1 MVLLD
6 MFYQQGSI
14 TGKLILA
21 AVTPQEFEAELLAFT
36 QRVDQLLG
44 QLLPERVG
52 DRVQAA
58 MRYAALGQGK
68 RLRPFLVVQSARLF
82 GVADDNALRVGAAL
96 EALHCY
102 SLVHDDLPAMDND
115 DLRRG
120 QPTVHRKFDEA
131 TAILAGDGLLT
142 FAFEV
147 LAQPATH
154 ASPDV
159 RSTLVLTL
167 AQAAGARGMV
177 GGQMVDIEA
186 ESKNFTS
193 YAEIAAMQRM
203 KTGALFS
210 FACQAGPIMSGTKS
224 EALDIYADKIGLAFQ
239 IADDIL
245 DIESSAEALG
255 KATQKDRG
263 KGKAT
268 FVDLLGLENAKAE
281 ARQFVEDAIAA
292 LDPFGDSADMLAAT
306 ARYIIA
312 RRK

>member
-1 MVLLD
+1 M
-6 MFYQQGSI
+6 
-14 TGKLILA
+14 ILA
-21 AVTPQEFEAELLAFT
+21 PVPPQEFETELGRVAR
-36 QRVDQLLG
+36 RVDQLLAE
-44 QLLPERVG
+44 LLPARPG
-52 DRVQAA
+52 DRVQEA
-58 MRYAALGQGK
+58 MRYAVLGQGK

-82 GVADDNALRVGAAL
+82 GIEEQYSLRVGAAL
-96 EALHCY
+96 EALHTY

-147 LAQPATH
+147 MAEAATH
-154 ASPDV
+154 PSADI
-159 RSTLVLTL
+159 RNAMVLAL
-167 AQAAGARGMV
+167 SKAAGARGMV

-186 ESKNFTS
+186 ETKNFSS
-193 YAEIAAMQRM
+193 YAEIAAMQCK

-210 FACQAGPIMSGTKS
+210 FACQAGPIMAGTTS
-224 EALDIYADKIGLAFQ
+224 SPLEIYAEKIGLAFQ
-239 IADDIL
+239 VVDDIL
-245 DIESSAEALG
+245 DIESSATALG
-255 KATQKDRG
+255 KATQKDKN

-268 FVDLLGLENAKAE
+268 FVDLLGMEKAKRE
-281 ARQFVEDAIAA
+281 ATTLIEDAVTA
-292 LDPFGDSADMLAAT
+292 LQPFGDSAAMLAAT

>member
-1 MVLLD
+1 VVTE
-6 MFYQQGSI
+6 GSI

-21 AVTPQEFEAELLAFT
+21 AVSPQEFEAELGSLAR
-36 QRVDQLLG
+36 RVDQLLG
-44 QLLPERVG
+44 GLLPERVG
-52 DRVQAA
+52 ERVQTA
-58 MRYAALGQGK
+58 MRYAVLGQGK
-68 RLRPFLVVQSARLF
+68 RLRPFLVVQSAGLF
-82 GVADDNALRVGAAL
+82 GVDVGLSLRVGSAL

-102 SLVHDDLPAMDND
+102 SLIHDDLPAMDND
-115 DLRRG
+115 GLRRG

-147 LAQPATH
+147 LADAATH
-154 ASPDV
+154 PSANV
-159 RSTLVLTL
+159 RNALVLAL

-186 ESKNFTS
+186 ETKNFSS
-193 YAEIAAMQRM
+193 YAEIAAMQHK

-210 FACQAGPIMSGTKS
+210 FACQAGPIMAGTTSGP
-224 EALDIYADKIGLAFQ
+224 LQIYAEKIGLAFQ

-245 DIESSAEALG
+245 DVESSAATLG
-255 KATQKDRG
+255 KATQKDKD

-268 FVDLLGLENAKAE
+268 FVDLLGLDKAKAE
-281 ARQFVEDAIAA
+281 ANTLVDEAVSV
-292 LDPFGDSADMLAAT
+292 LTPFGDKAGMLTAT
-306 ARYIIA
+306 ARYIID

>member
-1 MVLLD
+1 VVR
-6 MFYQQGSI
+6 QGLN

-21 AVTPQEFEAELLAFT
+21 PVTPQEFEAELGTIA
-36 QRVDQLLG
+36 QRVDGLLD
-44 QLLPERVG
+44 QLLPDIAG
-52 DRVQAA
+52 NRVQAA
-58 MRYAALGQGK
+58 MRYSVLGQGK

-82 GVADDNALRVGAAL
+82 GVPDDNALRVGAAL

-120 QPTVHRKFDEA
+120 QLTVHRRFDEA
-131 TAILAGDGLLT
+131 TA
-142 FAFEV
+142 V
-147 LAQPATH
+147 LADPTTH
-154 ASPDV
+154 VSADARNAV
-159 RSTLVLTL
+159 VLAL
-167 AQAAGARGMV
+167 AKAAGARGMV

-186 ESKNFTS
+186 EARNFTS
-193 YAEIAAMQRM
+193 YADIAAMQRM

-210 FACQAGPIMSGTKS
+210 FACQAGPILAGTTS
-224 EALDIYADKIGLAFQ
+224 EPLRIYADKIGLAFQ

-245 DIESSAEALG
+245 DVESSVATLG
-255 KATQKDRG
+255 KATQKDKG

-268 FVDLLGLENAKAE
+268 FVDLLGLNKAKHE
-281 ARQFVEDAIAA
+281 AQQLVEDAIAA
-292 LDPFGDSADMLAAT
+292 LNPFGDKASMLAAT